1 MFTDGLLPSL
11 ASHLPSEL
19 LSILPSNVSDALSRS
34 TLEQFFSNPSDKS
47 NLSLALTTLLS
58 LTVAR
63 YTYKRLTD
71 ISLADV
77 RGPGDGVNDEDVGG
91 ASWMAGDIPTLFTDT
106 TGTLGARWADAYG
119 AVCKLRAQIGTV
131 RLRPSL

>member
-1 MFTDGLLPSL
+1 MR
-11 ASHLPSEL
+11 L
-19 LSILPSNVSDALSRS
+19 LSV
-34 TLEQFFSNPSDKS
+34 
-47 NLSLALTTLLS
+47 ALTTLLS
-58 LTVAR
+58 LIVAR

-77 RGPGDGVNDEDVGG
+77 RGPGDGVNDENVEG

-106 TGTLGARWADAYG
+106 TGTLGARWASAYG

-131 RLRPSL
+131 RPPIGPTRCSGGLTLAVAEL